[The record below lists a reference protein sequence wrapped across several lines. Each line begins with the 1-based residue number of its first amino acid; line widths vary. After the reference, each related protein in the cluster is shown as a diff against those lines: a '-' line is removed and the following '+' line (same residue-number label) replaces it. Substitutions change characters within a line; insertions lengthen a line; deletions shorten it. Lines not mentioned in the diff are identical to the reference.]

1 MQPLR
6 LPCPRSQPGKRPL
19 PAAREKLFPMSF
31 PFAATRKAPDR
42 KCQPGWGLQ
51 RQAPLPRRGHSAGAN
66 GPRFGFPGWS
76 ILQVPVLSSL
86 AREKSASKSDMSVRQ
101 GWRFLMPPLL
111 PGTLGC
117 PGSRTRTMPLGRGS
131 APAGQARIPRS
142 RLPGL
147 HASRQGELS
156 RVLPG
161 HSLLQCA
168 PDHTLARTHTR
179 TRRASKTQAPSDSN
193 PARRS
198 DRPGTLPSPPPG
210 CPCGAIGEG
219 FPSESPAAQSTAAA
233 SEERGSLSPART
245 APVSARARGRTRPL
259 SSVPC
264 PLLRGDR
271 RLLPPPAGKDCG
283 HPRPGH
289 SPTKR
294 TMQKAFAKIMLQSLA
309 QLENLCKQLY
319 ETTDTATRLQ
329 AEKALVEFTNSPDCL
344 SKCQLLL
351 ERGSSSYSQLL
362 AATCLTKLVSRTNN
376 PLPLEQRIDIRNYVL
391 NYLATRPKLATFVTQ
406 ALIQLYARITKL
418 GWFDCQKDE
427 YVFRNVITDVTRFLQ
442 DSVEHC
448 IIGVT
453 ILSQLTNE
461 INQADT
467 THPLTK
473 HRKIASS
480 FRDSSLFDIFTLSC
494 NLLKQASGKNLN
506 LNDESQHGLLMQLL
520 KLTHN
525 CLNFDFI
532 GTSTDESSDDLC
544 TVQIPT
550 SWRSAFLDSS
560 TLQLFFDLYH
570 SIPPSFSPLVLSCLV
585 QIASVRRSLFN
596 NAERAKF
603 LSHLVDGVKRIL
615 ENPQSLSDPNNY
627 HEFCRLLARLK
638 SNYQLGELVK
648 VENYPEVIRLIANF
662 TVTSLQHWE
671 FAPNSVHYLLSLWQ
685 RLAASVPYVK
695 ATEPHM
701 LETYTPEVTK
711 AYITSRL
718 ESVHIILRDGLEDPL
733 DDTGLVQQQLDQ
745 LSTIG
750 RCEYEKTCA
759 LLVQLFDQSAQS
771 YQELLQSAT
780 ASPMDV
786 AVQEGR
792 LTWLVYIIGAV
803 IGGRVSFASTDEQDA
818 MDGELVCRV
827 LQLMNLTDSRLAQA
841 GNEKLEL
848 AMLSFFEQ
856 FRKIYIG
863 DQVQKSSKL
872 YRRLSEVLGLND
884 ETMVLSVFIGKII
897 TNLKYWGRCEP
908 ITSKTLQLLN
918 DLSIGYSSVRKLVK
932 LSAVQFMLNNHTS
945 EHFSFLGIN
954 NQSNLT
960 DMRCRTTFYT
970 ALGRLLMVDLGED
983 EDQYEQFMLPLTAAF
998 ETVAQMFS
1006 TNTFNEQEAKRTL
1019 VGLVRDLRGIAFAFN
1034 AKTSFMMLFEWIYP
1048 SYMPILQ
1055 RAIELWYHDP
1065 ACTTPV
1071 LKLMAELVH
1080 NRSQRLQFD
1089 VSSPNGILLF
1099 RETSKM
1105 ITTYGNRILTL
1116 GEVPKDQVYALKLK
1130 GISICFSMLKA
1141 ALSGSYV
1148 NFGVFRLY
1156 GDDALDNALQTFIK
1170 LLLSIP
1176 HSDLLDYPKL
1186 SQSYYSLLEVLTQD
1200 HMNFIASLEPH
1211 VIMYI
1216 LSSISEG
1223 LTALDTMVCTG
1234 CCSCLDHIVTYLFK
1248 QLSRSTKKRT
1258 TPLTQESDRFLH
1270 IMQQHPEMIQQML
1283 STVLNIIIFEDCRN
1297 QWSMS
1302 RPLLGLILL
1311 NEKYFSDLRNSIVNS
1326 QPPEK
1331 QQAMHL
1337 CFENLMEG
1345 IERNLLTKNR
1355 DRFTQNLSAFRREV
1369 NDSMKNSTYGVNS
1382 NDMMS

>member
-1 MQPLR
+1 M
-6 LPCPRSQPGKRPL
+6 RS
-19 PAAREKLFPMSF
+19 
-31 PFAATRKAPDR
+31 PFLGGTEE
-42 KCQPGWGLQ
+42 
-51 RQAPLPRRGHSAGAN
+51 HE
-66 GPRFGFPGWS
+66 WS
-76 ILQVPVLSSL
+76 KMADPV
-86 AREKSASKSDMSVRQ
+86 
-101 GWRFLMPPLL
+101 
-111 PGTLGC
+111 
-117 PGSRTRTMPLGRGS
+117 
-131 APAGQARIPRS
+131 
-142 RLPGL
+142 
-147 HASRQGELS
+147 
-156 RVLPG
+156 
-161 HSLLQCA
+161 
-168 PDHTLARTHTR
+168 
-179 TRRASKTQAPSDSN
+179 
-193 PARRS
+193 
-198 DRPGTLPSPPPG
+198 
-210 CPCGAIGEG
+210 
-219 FPSESPAAQSTAAA
+219 
-233 SEERGSLSPART
+233 
-245 APVSARARGRTRPL
+245 
-259 SSVPC
+259 
-264 PLLRGDR
+264 
-271 RLLPPPAGKDCG
+271 
-283 HPRPGH
+283 
-289 SPTKR
+289 
-294 TMQKAFAKIMLQSLA
+294 QSLA
-309 QLENLCKQLY
+309 QLEILCKQLY
-319 ETTDTATRLQ
+319 ETTDTSTRLQ
-329 AEKALVEFTNSPDCL
+329 AEKALVEFTNSPECL

-362 AATCLTKLVSRTNN
+362 AATCLTKLVSRSTN

-391 NYLATRPKLATFVTQ
+391 TYLATRPKLASFVTQ

-418 GWFDCQKDE
+418 GWFDSQKDE
-427 YVFRNVITDVTRFLQ
+427 YVFRNVIGDVTRFLQ
-442 DSVEHC
+442 DSVEYC
-448 IIGVT
+448 VIGVS

-461 INQADT
+461 INQADA

-480 FRDSSLFDIFTLSC
+480 FRDSALFDIFTLSC
-494 NLLKQASGKNLN
+494 NLLKQASGKSL
-506 LNDESQHGLLMQLL
+506 LLSDGSQHDLLMQLL

-570 SIPPSFSPLVLSCLV
+570 SIPPNFSPLVLSCLV

-695 ATEPHM
+695 ATEPHL

-711 AYITSRL
+711 AYVTSRL

-733 DDTGLVQQQLDQ
+733 EDAGLVQQQLDQ

-750 RCEYEKTCA
+750 RCEYDKTCA
-759 LLVQLFDQSAQS
+759 LLVQLFDQSAQT
-771 YQELLQSAT
+771 YQELLQSGSAP
-780 ASPMDV
+780 SMEL

-848 AMLSFFEQ
+848 SMLSFFEQ

-872 YRRLSEVLGLND
+872 YRRLSDVLGLND
-884 ETMVLSVFIGKII
+884 ETMVLSIFIGKII

-918 DLSIGYSSVRKLVK
+918 DLSIGYPDSVRKLVK

-954 NQSNLT
+954 SQSNLS

-983 EDQYEQFMLPLTAAF
+983 EEQFSQFMMPLTAAF
-998 ETVAQMFS
+998 ESLAQMFNS
-1006 TNTFNEQEAKRTL
+1006 NNFNEQEAKRSL

-1034 AKTSFMMLFEWIYP
+1034 AKSSFMMLFDWIYP
-1048 SYMPILQ
+1048 AYMPILQ
-1055 RAIELWYHDP
+1055 RAIELWFHDP
-1065 ACTTPV
+1065 ACTTPI

-1105 ITTYGNRILTL
+1105 ITTYGN
-1116 GEVPKDQVYALKLK
+1116 
-1130 GISICFSMLKA
+1130 
-1141 ALSGSYV
+1141 LSF
-1148 NFGVFRLY
+1148 N
-1156 GDDALDNALQTFIK
+1156 Q
-1170 LLLSIP
+1170 
-1176 HSDLLDYPKL
+1176 DYPKL

-1200 HMNFIASLEPH
+1200 HMSFIASLEPH

-1248 QLSRSTKKRT
+1248 QLSRSGKKRGA
-1258 TPLTQESDRFLH
+1258 PPPQESERFLH

-1311 NEKYFSDLRNSIVNS
+1311 NEKYFSDLRSSIVSS

-1345 IERNLLTKNR
+1345 IEGNLLTKNR

-1369 NDSMKNSTYGVNS
+1369 NDSMKNSSCGPNS
-1382 NDMMS
+1382 NEMMS

>member
-1 MQPLR
+1 M
-6 LPCPRSQPGKRPL
+6 
-19 PAAREKLFPMSF
+19 
-31 PFAATRKAPDR
+31 
-42 KCQPGWGLQ
+42 
-51 RQAPLPRRGHSAGAN
+51 AGMESMEWYETH
-66 GPRFGFPGWS
+66 GF
-76 ILQVPVLSSL
+76 
-86 AREKSASKSDMSVRQ
+86 
-101 GWRFLMPPLL
+101 
-111 PGTLGC
+111 
-117 PGSRTRTMPLGRGS
+117 
-131 APAGQARIPRS
+131 
-142 RLPGL
+142 
-147 HASRQGELS
+147 
-156 RVLPG
+156 
-161 HSLLQCA
+161 
-168 PDHTLARTHTR
+168 HT
-179 TRRASKTQAPSDSN
+179 
-193 PARRS
+193 
-198 DRPGTLPSPPPG
+198 
-210 CPCGAIGEG
+210 
-219 FPSESPAAQSTAAA
+219 
-233 SEERGSLSPART
+233 
-245 APVSARARGRTRPL
+245 
-259 SSVPC
+259 
-264 PLLRGDR
+264 
-271 RLLPPPAGKDCG
+271 
-283 HPRPGH
+283 
-289 SPTKR
+289 
-294 TMQKAFAKIMLQSLA
+294 SLA
-309 QLENLCKQLY
+309 QLEILCKQLY
-319 ETTDTATRLQ
+319 ETTETGVRLQ

-362 AATCLTKLVSRTNN
+362 AATCLSKLVSRTSN

-391 NYLATRPKLATFVTQ
+391 NYLATRPKLAEFVTQ
-406 ALIQLYARITKL
+406 ALIQLYSRITKL
-418 GWFDCQKDE
+418 GWFDCQKDD
-427 YVFRNVITDVTRFLQ
+427 YVFRNVIADVTRFLQ

-467 THPLTK
+467 SHPLTK

-520 KLTHN
+520 KLSHN
-525 CLNFDFI
+525 CLNYDFI

-570 SIPPSFSPLVLSCLV
+570 SIPPSLSPLVLSCLV

-695 ATEPHM
+695 ATEPHL

-718 ESVHIILRDGLEDPL
+718 ESVCIILRDGLEDPL
-733 DDTGLVQQQLDQ
+733 DDAGLVQQQLDQ

-759 LLVQLFDQSAQS
+759 LLVQLFDQSAQT
-771 YQELLQSAT
+771 YQELLQST
-780 ASPMDV
+780 NSSTIDIT
-786 AVQEGR
+786 VQEGR

-841 GNEKLEL
+841 GNERLEL

-897 TNLKYWGRCEP
+897 TNLKYWGQCEP

-918 DLSIGYSSVRKLVK
+918 DLSIGYPFARLVK

-945 EHFSFLGIN
+945 EHFSFLGVN
-954 NQSNLT
+954 NQSNLS

-983 EDQYEQFMLPLTAAF
+983 EDQFEQFMLPLTAAF
-998 ETVAQMFS
+998 EAVAQMFS

-1034 AKTSFMMLFEWIYP
+1034 AKTSFMMLFDWIYP
-1048 SYMPILQ
+1048 AYMPILQ
-1055 RAIELWYHDP
+1055 RAIELWYHVP

-1105 ITTYGNRILTL
+1105 ITTYGTTLT
-1116 GEVPKDQVYALKLK
+1116 G
-1130 GISICFSMLKA
+1130 
-1141 ALSGSYV
+1141 
-1148 NFGVFRLY
+1148 
-1156 GDDALDNALQTFIK
+1156 
-1170 LLLSIP
+1170 
-1176 HSDLLDYPKL
+1176 DYPKL
-1186 SQSYYSLLEVLTQD
+1186 SQSFYSLLEVLTQD

-1211 VIMYI
+1211 VVMYI

-1234 CCSCLDHIVTYLFK
+1234 CCSSLDHIATYLFK
-1248 QLSRSTKKRT
+1248 QLSRSTKKRPVAMAT
-1258 TPLTQESDRFLH
+1258 DERFLH

-1311 NEKYFSDLRNSIVNS
+1311 NEKYFADLRNSIVNS

-1355 DRFTQNLSAFRREV
+1355 DRFTQNLSVFRREV
-1369 NDSMKNSTYGVNS
+1369 NDSMKNSSYGVNT

>member
-1 MQPLR
+1 INH
-6 LPCPRSQPGKRPL
+6 K
-19 PAAREKLFPMSF
+19 
-31 PFAATRKAPDR
+31 
-42 KCQPGWGLQ
+42 W
-51 RQAPLPRRGHSAGAN
+51 
-66 GPRFGFPGWS
+66 
-76 ILQVPVLSSL
+76 
-86 AREKSASKSDMSVRQ
+86 
-101 GWRFLMPPLL
+101 
-111 PGTLGC
+111 
-117 PGSRTRTMPLGRGS
+117 
-131 APAGQARIPRS
+131 
-142 RLPGL
+142 
-147 HASRQGELS
+147 
-156 RVLPG
+156 
-161 HSLLQCA
+161 
-168 PDHTLARTHTR
+168 
-179 TRRASKTQAPSDSN
+179 
-193 PARRS
+193 
-198 DRPGTLPSPPPG
+198 
-210 CPCGAIGEG
+210 
-219 FPSESPAAQSTAAA
+219 
-233 SEERGSLSPART
+233 
-245 APVSARARGRTRPL
+245 
-259 SSVPC
+259 
-264 PLLRGDR
+264 
-271 RLLPPPAGKDCG
+271 
-283 HPRPGH
+283 
-289 SPTKR
+289 
-294 TMQKAFAKIMLQSLA
+294 
-309 QLENLCKQLY
+309 
-319 ETTDTATRLQ
+319 
-329 AEKALVEFTNSPDCL
+329 
-344 SKCQLLL
+344 QLLL
-351 ERGSSSYSQLL
+351 GRGSSSYSQLL

-376 PLPLEQRIDIRNYVL
+376 PLPLEQRVDIRNYVL

-427 YVFRNVITDVTRFLQ
+427 YVFRNVINDVTRFLQ

-467 THPLTK
+467 SHPLTK

-494 NLLKQASGKNLN
+494 SLLKQASGKNLN

-733 DDTGLVQQQLDQ
+733 EDTGLVQQQLDQ

-759 LLVQLFDQSAQS
+759 LLVQLFDQAAQS
-771 YQELLQSAT
+771 YQELLQSAS
-780 ASPMDV
+780 ASPMDL

-863 DQVQKSSKL
+863 DQVQKSSKVRAWPAQQL
-872 YRRLSEVLGLND
+872 EQLEQLQFQ
-884 ETMVLSVFIGKII
+884 VFLAKHI

-908 ITSKTLQLLN
+908 ITSKTLQL
-918 DLSIGYSSVRKLVK
+918 SVRKLVK

-1006 TNTFNEQEAKRTL
+1006 TNSFNEQEAKRTL

-1034 AKTSFMMLFEWIYP
+1034 AKSSFMMLFEWIYP

-1080 NRSQRLQFD
+1080 NRWGIPKNLGF
-1089 VSSPNGILLF
+1089 PGIL
-1099 RETSKM
+1099 R
-1105 ITTYGNRILTL
+1105 NRILTL

-1248 QLSRSTKKRT
+1248 QLSRSTKKRS
-1258 TPLTQESDRFLH
+1258 TPLAQESDRFLH
-1270 IMQQHPEMIQQML
+1270 IMQQHPEMIQQ
-1283 STVLNIIIFEDCRN
+1283 
-1297 QWSMS
+1297 
-1302 RPLLGLILL
+1302 
-1311 NEKYFSDLRNSIVNS
+1311 YFSDLRNSIVNS

-1369 NDSMKNSTYGVNS
+1369 NDSMKNSSYGVNS

>member
-1 MQPLR
+1 MPT
-6 LPCPRSQPGKRPL
+6 LPC
-19 PAAREKLFPMSF
+19 
-31 PFAATRKAPDR
+31 
-42 KCQPGWGLQ
+42 
-51 RQAPLPRRGHSAGAN
+51 
-66 GPRFGFPGWS
+66 
-76 ILQVPVLSSL
+76 
-86 AREKSASKSDMSVRQ
+86 
-101 GWRFLMPPLL
+101 
-111 PGTLGC
+111 
-117 PGSRTRTMPLGRGS
+117 
-131 APAGQARIPRS
+131 
-142 RLPGL
+142 
-147 HASRQGELS
+147 
-156 RVLPG
+156 
-161 HSLLQCA
+161 
-168 PDHTLARTHTR
+168 
-179 TRRASKTQAPSDSN
+179 
-193 PARRS
+193 
-198 DRPGTLPSPPPG
+198 
-210 CPCGAIGEG
+210 
-219 FPSESPAAQSTAAA
+219 
-233 SEERGSLSPART
+233 
-245 APVSARARGRTRPL
+245 
-259 SSVPC
+259 
-264 PLLRGDR
+264 
-271 RLLPPPAGKDCG
+271 
-283 HPRPGH
+283 
-289 SPTKR
+289 
-294 TMQKAFAKIMLQSLA
+294 AFT
-309 QLENLCKQLY
+309 Y
-319 ETTDTATRLQ
+319 
-329 AEKALVEFTNSPDCL
+329 
-344 SKCQLLL
+344 
-351 ERGSSSYSQLL
+351 
-362 AATCLTKLVSRTNN
+362 
-376 PLPLEQRIDIRNYVL
+376 
-391 NYLATRPKLATFVTQ
+391 
-406 ALIQLYARITKL
+406 
-418 GWFDCQKDE
+418 
-427 YVFRNVITDVTRFLQ
+427 Q
-442 DSVEHC
+442 DSVEYC

-461 INQADT
+461 INQVSAT
-467 THPLTK
+467 AFL
-473 HRKIASS
+473 IE
-480 FRDSSLFDIFTLSC
+480 
-494 NLLKQASGKNLN
+494 ASGKNLN

-733 DDTGLVQQQLDQ
+733 EDTGLVQQQLDQ

-771 YQELLQSAT
+771 YQELLQSAS
-780 ASPMDV
+780 ASPMDI

-863 DQVQKSSKL
+863 DQVQKSSK
-872 YRRLSEVLGLND
+872 
-884 ETMVLSVFIGKII
+884 
-897 TNLKYWGRCEP
+897 
-908 ITSKTLQLLN
+908 
-918 DLSIGYSSVRKLVK
+918 
-932 LSAVQFMLNNHTS
+932 S

-998 ETVAQMFS
+998 EAVAQMFS
-1006 TNTFNEQEAKRTL
+1006 TNSFNEQEAKRL
-1019 VGLVRDLRGIAFAFN
+1019 CY
-1034 AKTSFMMLFEWIYP
+1034 SYP

-1105 ITTYGNRILTL
+1105 ITMYGNRILTL

-1156 GDDALDNALQTFIK
+1156 GDDALENALQTFIK

-1258 TPLTQESDRFLH
+1258 TPLNRESDCFLH
-1270 IMQQHPEMIQQML
+1270 IMQQHPAMIQQML

>member
-1 MQPLR
+1 
-6 LPCPRSQPGKRPL
+6 C
-19 PAAREKLFPMSF
+19 
-31 PFAATRKAPDR
+31 
-42 KCQPGWGLQ
+42 
-51 RQAPLPRRGHSAGAN
+51 
-66 GPRFGFPGWS
+66 
-76 ILQVPVLSSL
+76 VPV
-86 AREKSASKSDMSVRQ
+86 
-101 GWRFLMPPLL
+101 F
-111 PGTLGC
+111 
-117 PGSRTRTMPLGRGS
+117 
-131 APAGQARIPRS
+131 
-142 RLPGL
+142 
-147 HASRQGELS
+147 
-156 RVLPG
+156 
-161 HSLLQCA
+161 
-168 PDHTLARTHTR
+168 
-179 TRRASKTQAPSDSN
+179 
-193 PARRS
+193 
-198 DRPGTLPSPPPG
+198 
-210 CPCGAIGEG
+210 
-219 FPSESPAAQSTAAA
+219 
-233 SEERGSLSPART
+233 
-245 APVSARARGRTRPL
+245 
-259 SSVPC
+259 
-264 PLLRGDR
+264 
-271 RLLPPPAGKDCG
+271 
-283 HPRPGH
+283 
-289 SPTKR
+289 
-294 TMQKAFAKIMLQSLA
+294 QSLA

-480 FRDSSLFDIFTLSC
+480 FRDSSLFDIFNLSC
-494 NLLKQASGKNLN
+494 SLLKQASGKNLN

-918 DLSIGYSSVRKLVK
+918 DLSIGYPFGKSCWGHRDMREERPRSESQISKPLHLLGSEKSRD
-932 LSAVQFMLNNHTS
+932 

>member
-1 MQPLR
+1 R
-6 LPCPRSQPGKRPL
+6 
-19 PAAREKLFPMSF
+19 
-31 PFAATRKAPDR
+31 
-42 KCQPGWGLQ
+42 
-51 RQAPLPRRGHSAGAN
+51 
-66 GPRFGFPGWS
+66 
-76 ILQVPVLSSL
+76 VPV
-86 AREKSASKSDMSVRQ
+86 
-101 GWRFLMPPLL
+101 F
-111 PGTLGC
+111 
-117 PGSRTRTMPLGRGS
+117 
-131 APAGQARIPRS
+131 
-142 RLPGL
+142 
-147 HASRQGELS
+147 
-156 RVLPG
+156 
-161 HSLLQCA
+161 
-168 PDHTLARTHTR
+168 
-179 TRRASKTQAPSDSN
+179 
-193 PARRS
+193 
-198 DRPGTLPSPPPG
+198 
-210 CPCGAIGEG
+210 
-219 FPSESPAAQSTAAA
+219 
-233 SEERGSLSPART
+233 
-245 APVSARARGRTRPL
+245 
-259 SSVPC
+259 
-264 PLLRGDR
+264 
-271 RLLPPPAGKDCG
+271 
-283 HPRPGH
+283 
-289 SPTKR
+289 
-294 TMQKAFAKIMLQSLA
+294 QSLA

-480 FRDSSLFDIFTLSC
+480 FRDSSLFDIFNLSC
-494 NLLKQASGKNLN
+494 SLLKQASKKNLN
-506 LNDESQHGLLMQLL
+506 LNDESQKKLLMQLL
-520 KLTHN
+520 KLKKN

-532 GTSTDESSDDLC
+532 KKNTDESSDDQKK
-544 TVQIPT
+544 VQIPT
-550 SWRSAFLDSS
+550 SKMLFCVAAFLDSS

-918 DLSIGYSSVRKLVK
+918 DLSIGYPFGKSCWRAQGHEGRVAQER
-932 LSAVQFMLNNHTS
+932 S

>member
-1 MQPLR
+1 MMLVR
-6 LPCPRSQPGKRPL
+6 L
-19 PAAREKLFPMSF
+19 
-31 PFAATRKAPDR
+31 
-42 KCQPGWGLQ
+42 
-51 RQAPLPRRGHSAGAN
+51 AGVCMHE
-66 GPRFGFPGWS
+66 W
-76 ILQVPVLSSL
+76 LCSSL
-86 AREKSASKSDMSVRQ
+86 Q
-101 GWRFLMPPLL
+101 
-111 PGTLGC
+111 
-117 PGSRTRTMPLGRGS
+117 
-131 APAGQARIPRS
+131 
-142 RLPGL
+142 
-147 HASRQGELS
+147 
-156 RVLPG
+156 
-161 HSLLQCA
+161 QC
-168 PDHTLARTHTR
+168 
-179 TRRASKTQAPSDSN
+179 
-193 PARRS
+193 
-198 DRPGTLPSPPPG
+198 
-210 CPCGAIGEG
+210 
-219 FPSESPAAQSTAAA
+219 
-233 SEERGSLSPART
+233 
-245 APVSARARGRTRPL
+245 
-259 SSVPC
+259 
-264 PLLRGDR
+264 
-271 RLLPPPAGKDCG
+271 
-283 HPRPGH
+283 
-289 SPTKR
+289 
-294 TMQKAFAKIMLQSLA
+294 LA
-309 QLENLCKQLY
+309 QLEILCKQLY
-319 ETTDTATRLQ
+319 ETTETGVRLQ

-362 AATCLTKLVSRTNN
+362 AATCLSKLVSRTNN

-391 NYLATRPKLATFVTQ
+391 NYLATRPKLAEFVTQ
-406 ALIQLYARITKL
+406 ALIQLYSRITKL
-418 GWFDCQKDE
+418 GWFDCQKDD
-427 YVFRNVITDVTRFLQ
+427 YVFRNVIADVTRFLQ

-467 THPLTK
+467 SHPLTK

-520 KLTHN
+520 KLSHN
-525 CLNFDFI
+525 CLNYDFI

-570 SIPPSFSPLVLSCLV
+570 SIPPSLSPLVLSCLV

-695 ATEPHM
+695 ATEPHL

-718 ESVHIILRDGLEDPL
+718 ESVCIILRDGLEDPL
-733 DDTGLVQQQLDQ
+733 DDAGLVQQQLDQ

-759 LLVQLFDQSAQS
+759 LLVQLFDQSAQT
-771 YQELLQSAT
+771 YQELLQST
-780 ASPMDV
+780 NSSTIDIT
-786 AVQEGR
+786 VQEGR

-841 GNEKLEL
+841 GNERLEL

-884 ETMVLSVFIGKII
+884 ETMVLSIFIGKII
-897 TNLKYWGRCEP
+897 TNLKYWGQCEP

-918 DLSIGYSSVRKLVK
+918 DLSIGYPFASVRKLVK

-945 EHFSFLGIN
+945 EHFSFLGVN
-954 NQSNLT
+954 NQSNLS

-983 EDQYEQFMLPLTAAF
+983 EDQFEQFMLPLTAAF
-998 ETVAQMFS
+998 EAVAQMFS

-1034 AKTSFMMLFEWIYP
+1034 AKTSFMMLFDWIYP
-1048 SYMPILQ
+1048 AYMPILQ
-1055 RAIELWYHDP
+1055 RAIELWYHVP

-1105 ITTYGNRILTL
+1105 ITTYGTTL
-1116 GEVPKDQVYALKLK
+1116 KCP
-1130 GISICFSMLKA
+1130 I
-1141 ALSGSYV
+1141 
-1148 NFGVFRLY
+1148 
-1156 GDDALDNALQTFIK
+1156 
-1170 LLLSIP
+1170 
-1176 HSDLLDYPKL
+1176 DYPKL
-1186 SQSYYSLLEVLTQD
+1186 SQSFYSLLEVLTQD

-1211 VIMYI
+1211 VVMYI

-1234 CCSCLDHIVTYLFK
+1234 CCSSLDHIATYLFK
-1248 QLSRSTKKRT
+1248 QLSRSTKKRPVAMAT
-1258 TPLTQESDRFLH
+1258 DERFLH

-1311 NEKYFSDLRNSIVNS
+1311 NEKYFADLRNSIVNS

-1355 DRFTQNLSAFRREV
+1355 DRFTQNLSVFRREV
-1369 NDSMKNSTYGVNS
+1369 NDSMKNSSYGVNT

>member
-1 MQPLR
+1 
-6 LPCPRSQPGKRPL
+6 
-19 PAAREKLFPMSF
+19 
-31 PFAATRKAPDR
+31 
-42 KCQPGWGLQ
+42 W
-51 RQAPLPRRGHSAGAN
+51 
-66 GPRFGFPGWS
+66 
-76 ILQVPVLSSL
+76 L
-86 AREKSASKSDMSVRQ
+86 AS
-101 GWRFLMPPLL
+101 G
-111 PGTLGC
+111 
-117 PGSRTRTMPLGRGS
+117 
-131 APAGQARIPRS
+131 
-142 RLPGL
+142 
-147 HASRQGELS
+147 
-156 RVLPG
+156 
-161 HSLLQCA
+161 
-168 PDHTLARTHTR
+168 
-179 TRRASKTQAPSDSN
+179 
-193 PARRS
+193 
-198 DRPGTLPSPPPG
+198 
-210 CPCGAIGEG
+210 
-219 FPSESPAAQSTAAA
+219 
-233 SEERGSLSPART
+233 
-245 APVSARARGRTRPL
+245 
-259 SSVPC
+259 
-264 PLLRGDR
+264 
-271 RLLPPPAGKDCG
+271 
-283 HPRPGH
+283 
-289 SPTKR
+289 
-294 TMQKAFAKIMLQSLA
+294 LA
-309 QLENLCKQLY
+309 QLEILCKQLY
-319 ETTDTATRLQ
+319 ETTDTAVRHQ

-362 AATCLTKLVSRTNN
+362 AATCLSKLVSRTSN

-391 NYLATRPKLATFVTQ
+391 NYLATRPKLAAFVTQ

-418 GWFDCQKDE
+418 GWFDCQKDD
-427 YVFRNVITDVTRFLQ
+427 YVFRNVIADVTRFLQ

-520 KLTHN
+520 KLSYN
-525 CLNFDFI
+525 CLNYDFI

-544 TVQIPT
+544 TAQET
-550 SWRSAFLDSS
+550 
-560 TLQLFFDLYH
+560 
-570 SIPPSFSPLVLSCLV
+570 
-585 QIASVRRSLFN
+585 RSLFN

-615 ENPQSLSDPNNY
+615 ANPQCLPDPNNY

-695 ATEPHM
+695 ATEPHL

-718 ESVHIILRDGLEDPL
+718 ESVHVILRDGLEDPL
-733 DDTGLVQQQLDQ
+733 DDAGLVQQQLDQ

-759 LLVQLFDQSAQS
+759 LLVQLFDQAAQT
-771 YQELLQSAT
+771 YQELLQSTNSST
-780 ASPMDV
+780 ADIT
-786 AVQEGR
+786 VQEGR

-841 GNEKLEL
+841 GNERLEL

-897 TNLKYWGRCEP
+897 TNLKYWGQCEP
-908 ITSKTLQLLN
+908 ITSKTLH
-918 DLSIGYSSVRKLVK
+918 SVRKLVK

-945 EHFSFLGIN
+945 EHFSFLGVN
-954 NQSNLT
+954 NQSNLS

-983 EDQYEQFMLPLTAAF
+983 EDQFEQFMLPLTAAF
-998 ETVAQMFS
+998 EAVAQMLS

-1034 AKTSFMMLFEWIYP
+1034 AKTSFMMLFDWIYP
-1048 SYMPILQ
+1048 AYMPILQ

-1071 LKLMAELVH
+1071 LKLMAELWTNKILKVH
-1080 NRSQRLQFD
+1080 DYLQHENCLSFF
-1089 VSSPNGILLF
+1089 SPLL
-1099 RETSKM
+1099 
-1105 ITTYGNRILTL
+1105 
-1116 GEVPKDQVYALKLK
+1116 Q
-1130 GISICFSMLKA
+1130 
-1141 ALSGSYV
+1141 
-1148 NFGVFRLY
+1148 
-1156 GDDALDNALQTFIK
+1156 
-1170 LLLSIP
+1170 
-1176 HSDLLDYPKL
+1176 DYPKL
-1186 SQSYYSLLEVLTQD
+1186 SQSFYSLLEVLTQD

-1211 VIMYI
+1211 VVMYI

-1234 CCSCLDHIVTYLFK
+1234 CCSSLDHIVTYLFK
-1248 QLSRSTKKRT
+1248 QLSRSTKKRPAPMAT
-1258 TPLTQESDRFLH
+1258 DDRFLH

-1311 NEKYFSDLRNSIVNS
+1311 NEKYFADLRNSIVNS

-1355 DRFTQNLSAFRREV
+1355 DRFTQNLSVFRREV

>member
-1 MQPLR
+1 MFNR
-6 LPCPRSQPGKRPL
+6 
-19 PAAREKLFPMSF
+19 
-31 PFAATRKAPDR
+31 
-42 KCQPGWGLQ
+42 
-51 RQAPLPRRGHSAGAN
+51 
-66 GPRFGFPGWS
+66 
-76 ILQVPVLSSL
+76 
-86 AREKSASKSDMSVRQ
+86 
-101 GWRFLMPPLL
+101 
-111 PGTLGC
+111 
-117 PGSRTRTMPLGRGS
+117 
-131 APAGQARIPRS
+131 
-142 RLPGL
+142 
-147 HASRQGELS
+147 
-156 RVLPG
+156 
-161 HSLLQCA
+161 
-168 PDHTLARTHTR
+168 
-179 TRRASKTQAPSDSN
+179 
-193 PARRS
+193 
-198 DRPGTLPSPPPG
+198 
-210 CPCGAIGEG
+210 
-219 FPSESPAAQSTAAA
+219 
-233 SEERGSLSPART
+233 
-245 APVSARARGRTRPL
+245 
-259 SSVPC
+259 
-264 PLLRGDR
+264 
-271 RLLPPPAGKDCG
+271 
-283 HPRPGH
+283 
-289 SPTKR
+289 
-294 TMQKAFAKIMLQSLA
+294 SLA
-309 QLENLCKQLY
+309 QLEILCKQLY
-319 ETTDTATRLQ
+319 ETTETGVRLQ

-362 AATCLTKLVSRTNN
+362 AATCLSKLVSRTSN

-391 NYLATRPKLATFVTQ
+391 NYLATRPKLAEFVTQ
-406 ALIQLYARITKL
+406 ALIQLYSRITKL
-418 GWFDCQKDE
+418 GWFDCQKDD
-427 YVFRNVITDVTRFLQ
+427 YVFRNVIADVTRFLQ

-467 THPLTK
+467 SHPLTK

-520 KLTHN
+520 KLSHN
-525 CLNFDFI
+525 CLNYDFI

-570 SIPPSFSPLVLSCLV
+570 SIPPSLSPLVLSCLV

-695 ATEPHM
+695 ATEPHL

-718 ESVHIILRDGLEDPL
+718 ESVCIILRDGLEDPL
-733 DDTGLVQQQLDQ
+733 DDAGLVQQQLDQ

-759 LLVQLFDQSAQS
+759 LLVQLFDQSAQT
-771 YQELLQSAT
+771 YQELLQST
-780 ASPMDV
+780 NSSTIDIT
-786 AVQEGR
+786 VQEGR

-841 GNEKLEL
+841 GNERLEL

-897 TNLKYWGRCEP
+897 TNLKYWGQCEP
-908 ITSKTLQLLN
+908 ITSKTLHPTFTLF
-918 DLSIGYSSVRKLVK
+918 SSCV
-932 LSAVQFMLNNHTS
+932 
-945 EHFSFLGIN
+945 
-954 NQSNLT
+954 
-960 DMRCRTTFYT
+960 
-970 ALGRLLMVDLGED
+970 GED
-983 EDQYEQFMLPLTAAF
+983 EDQFEQFMLPLTAAF
-998 ETVAQMFS
+998 EAVAQMFS

-1034 AKTSFMMLFEWIYP
+1034 AKTSFMMLFDWIYP
-1048 SYMPILQ
+1048 AYMPILQ
-1055 RAIELWYHDP
+1055 RAIELWYHVP

-1105 ITTYGNRILTL
+1105 ITTYGNRILTI
-1116 GEVPKDQVYALKLK
+1116 GEVPKDQMYSVKLK
-1130 GISICFSMLKA
+1130 GVSVCFSMLKA
-1141 ALSGSYV
+1141 VLSGNYV

-1186 SQSYYSLLEVLTQD
+1186 SQSFYSLLEVLTQD

-1211 VIMYI
+1211 VVMYI

-1234 CCSCLDHIVTYLFK
+1234 CCSSLDHIATYLFK
-1248 QLSRSTKKRT
+1248 QLSRSTKKRPVAMAT
-1258 TPLTQESDRFLH
+1258 DERFLH

-1311 NEKYFSDLRNSIVNS
+1311 NEKYFADLRNSIVNS

-1355 DRFTQNLSAFRREV
+1355 DRFTQNLSVFRREV
-1369 NDSMKNSTYGVNS
+1369 NDSMKNSSYGVNT

>member
-1 MQPLR
+1 M
-6 LPCPRSQPGKRPL
+6 
-19 PAAREKLFPMSF
+19 A
-31 PFAATRKAPDR
+31 
-42 KCQPGWGLQ
+42 
-51 RQAPLPRRGHSAGAN
+51 
-66 GPRFGFPGWS
+66 
-76 ILQVPVLSSL
+76 
-86 AREKSASKSDMSVRQ
+86 
-101 GWRFLMPPLL
+101 
-111 PGTLGC
+111 
-117 PGSRTRTMPLGRGS
+117 
-131 APAGQARIPRS
+131 
-142 RLPGL
+142 
-147 HASRQGELS
+147 
-156 RVLPG
+156 
-161 HSLLQCA
+161 
-168 PDHTLARTHTR
+168 DH
-179 TRRASKTQAPSDSN
+179 
-193 PARRS
+193 
-198 DRPGTLPSPPPG
+198 
-210 CPCGAIGEG
+210 
-219 FPSESPAAQSTAAA
+219 
-233 SEERGSLSPART
+233 
-245 APVSARARGRTRPL
+245 V
-259 SSVPC
+259 
-264 PLLRGDR
+264 
-271 RLLPPPAGKDCG
+271 
-283 HPRPGH
+283 
-289 SPTKR
+289 
-294 TMQKAFAKIMLQSLA
+294 QSLA
-309 QLENLCKQLY
+309 QLEILCKQLY
-319 ETTDTATRLQ
+319 ETTDTTTRLQ

-362 AATCLTKLVSRTNN
+362 AATCLSKLVSRTSN

-391 NYLATRPKLATFVTQ
+391 NYLATRPKLAAFVTQ

-418 GWFDCQKDE
+418 GWFDCQKED
-427 YVFRNVITDVTRFLQ
+427 YVFRNVIVDVTRFLQ

-461 INQADT
+461 INQADSS
-467 THPLTK
+467 HPLTK

-520 KLTHN
+520 KLAHN

-570 SIPPSFSPLVLSCLV
+570 SIPPSLSPLVLSCLV

-733 DDTGLVQQQLDQ
+733 DDAGLVQQQLDQ

-771 YQELLQSAT
+771 YQELLQST
-780 ASPMDV
+780 NSSTMDI

-827 LQLMNLTDSRLAQA
+827 LQLMNLTDLRLAQA

-884 ETMVLSVFIGKII
+884 ETM
-897 TNLKYWGRCEP
+897 
-908 ITSKTLQLLN
+908 
-918 DLSIGYSSVRKLVK
+918 
-932 LSAVQFMLNNHTS
+932 S
-945 EHFSFLGIN
+945 EHFSFLGVN
-954 NQSNLT
+954 NQANLS

-983 EDQYEQFMLPLTAAF
+983 EDQFEQFMLPLTAAF
-998 ETVAQMFS
+998 EAVAQMFS

-1034 AKTSFMMLFEWIYP
+1034 AKTSFMMLFDWIYP
-1048 SYMPILQ
+1048 TYMPILQ
-1055 RAIELWYHDP
+1055 RAIELWYHVP

-1141 ALSGSYV
+1141 VLSGNYV

-1211 VIMYI
+1211 VVMYI

-1234 CCSCLDHIVTYLFK
+1234 CCSSLDHIVTYLFK
-1248 QLSRSTKKRT
+1248 QLSRSTKKRAA
-1258 TPLTQESDRFLH
+1258 PMAQESDRFLH

-1311 NEKYFSDLRNSIVNS
+1311 NEKYFADLRNSIVNS

-1355 DRFTQNLSAFRREV
+1355 DRSFDFI
-1369 NDSMKNSTYGVNS
+1369 
-1382 NDMMS
+1382 

>member
-1 MQPLR
+1 M
-6 LPCPRSQPGKRPL
+6 C
-19 PAAREKLFPMSF
+19 
-31 PFAATRKAPDR
+31 
-42 KCQPGWGLQ
+42 
-51 RQAPLPRRGHSAGAN
+51 
-66 GPRFGFPGWS
+66 
-76 ILQVPVLSSL
+76 
-86 AREKSASKSDMSVRQ
+86 
-101 GWRFLMPPLL
+101 
-111 PGTLGC
+111 
-117 PGSRTRTMPLGRGS
+117 
-131 APAGQARIPRS
+131 
-142 RLPGL
+142 
-147 HASRQGELS
+147 
-156 RVLPG
+156 
-161 HSLLQCA
+161 
-168 PDHTLARTHTR
+168 
-179 TRRASKTQAPSDSN
+179 
-193 PARRS
+193 
-198 DRPGTLPSPPPG
+198 
-210 CPCGAIGEG
+210 
-219 FPSESPAAQSTAAA
+219 
-233 SEERGSLSPART
+233 
-245 APVSARARGRTRPL
+245 
-259 SSVPC
+259 
-264 PLLRGDR
+264 
-271 RLLPPPAGKDCG
+271 
-283 HPRPGH
+283 
-289 SPTKR
+289 
-294 TMQKAFAKIMLQSLA
+294 LA

-319 ETTDTATRLQ
+319 ETTDTTTRLQ

-344 SKCQLLL
+344 NKCQLLL

-570 SIPPSFSPLVLSCLV
+570 SIPPTFSPLVLSCLV

-780 ASPMDV
+780 AIPVDV

-918 DLSIGYSSVRKLVK
+918 DLSIGYPFPQACLGSDGVISVLP
-932 LSAVQFMLNNHTS
+932 QS

-954 NQSNLT
+954 NQSNLS

-1006 TNTFNEQEAKRTL
+1006 TNTFNEQEAK
-1019 VGLVRDLRGIAFAFN
+1019 VGKARDIPSVGCKRPLNTTQGFSKEGFMPGGYPPGVPVEESPGWGCPARWGVP
-1034 AKTSFMMLFEWIYP
+1034 AKVQLSL
-1048 SYMPILQ
+1048 
-1055 RAIELWYHDP
+1055 
-1065 ACTTPV
+1065 AC
-1071 LKLMAELVH
+1071 
-1080 NRSQRLQFD
+1080 RSQRLQFD

-1130 GISICFSMLKA
+1130 GVSICFSMLKA

-1248 QLSRSTKKRT
+1248 QLSRSTKKRSA
-1258 TPLTQESDRFLH
+1258 PLTQESDRFLH

-1311 NEKYFSDLRNSIVNS
+1311 NEKYFSDLRNGIVNS

>member
-1 MQPLR
+1 M
-6 LPCPRSQPGKRPL
+6 
-19 PAAREKLFPMSF
+19 A
-31 PFAATRKAPDR
+31 
-42 KCQPGWGLQ
+42 
-51 RQAPLPRRGHSAGAN
+51 
-66 GPRFGFPGWS
+66 
-76 ILQVPVLSSL
+76 
-86 AREKSASKSDMSVRQ
+86 
-101 GWRFLMPPLL
+101 
-111 PGTLGC
+111 
-117 PGSRTRTMPLGRGS
+117 
-131 APAGQARIPRS
+131 
-142 RLPGL
+142 
-147 HASRQGELS
+147 
-156 RVLPG
+156 
-161 HSLLQCA
+161 
-168 PDHTLARTHTR
+168 DH
-179 TRRASKTQAPSDSN
+179 
-193 PARRS
+193 
-198 DRPGTLPSPPPG
+198 
-210 CPCGAIGEG
+210 
-219 FPSESPAAQSTAAA
+219 
-233 SEERGSLSPART
+233 
-245 APVSARARGRTRPL
+245 V
-259 SSVPC
+259 
-264 PLLRGDR
+264 
-271 RLLPPPAGKDCG
+271 
-283 HPRPGH
+283 
-289 SPTKR
+289 
-294 TMQKAFAKIMLQSLA
+294 QSLA

-319 ETTDTATRLQ
+319 ETTDTTTRLQ

-418 GWFDCQKDE
+418 GWFDCQKDD
-427 YVFRNVITDVTRFLQ
+427 YVFRNAITDVTRFLQ
-442 DSVEHC
+442 DSVEYC

-733 DDTGLVQQQLDQ
+733 EDTGLVQQQLDQ

-771 YQELLQSAT
+771 YQELLQSAS
-780 ASPMDV
+780 ASPMDI

-884 ETMVLSVFIGKII
+884 ETMVLSVFIGKM
-897 TNLKYWGRCEP
+897 
-908 ITSKTLQLLN
+908 
-918 DLSIGYSSVRKLVK
+918 

-998 ETVAQMFS
+998 EAVAQMFS
-1006 TNTFNEQEAKRTL
+1006 TNSFNEQEAKRTL

-1105 ITTYGNRILTL
+1105 ITMYGNRILTL

-1258 TPLTQESDRFLH
+1258 TPLNQESDRFLH

>member
-1 MQPLR
+1 M
-6 LPCPRSQPGKRPL
+6 
-19 PAAREKLFPMSF
+19 A
-31 PFAATRKAPDR
+31 
-42 KCQPGWGLQ
+42 
-51 RQAPLPRRGHSAGAN
+51 
-66 GPRFGFPGWS
+66 
-76 ILQVPVLSSL
+76 
-86 AREKSASKSDMSVRQ
+86 
-101 GWRFLMPPLL
+101 
-111 PGTLGC
+111 
-117 PGSRTRTMPLGRGS
+117 
-131 APAGQARIPRS
+131 
-142 RLPGL
+142 
-147 HASRQGELS
+147 
-156 RVLPG
+156 
-161 HSLLQCA
+161 
-168 PDHTLARTHTR
+168 DH
-179 TRRASKTQAPSDSN
+179 
-193 PARRS
+193 
-198 DRPGTLPSPPPG
+198 
-210 CPCGAIGEG
+210 
-219 FPSESPAAQSTAAA
+219 
-233 SEERGSLSPART
+233 
-245 APVSARARGRTRPL
+245 V
-259 SSVPC
+259 
-264 PLLRGDR
+264 
-271 RLLPPPAGKDCG
+271 
-283 HPRPGH
+283 
-289 SPTKR
+289 
-294 TMQKAFAKIMLQSLA
+294 QSLA

-319 ETTDTATRLQ
+319 ETTDTTTRLQ

-418 GWFDCQKDE
+418 GWFDCQKDD
-427 YVFRNVITDVTRFLQ
+427 YVFRNAITDVTRFLQ
-442 DSVEHC
+442 DSVEYC

-461 INQADT
+461 INQVSATAFFIEADT

-648 VENYPEVIRLIANF
+648 VENYPDVIRLIANF

-733 DDTGLVQQQLDQ
+733 EDTGLVQQQLDQ

-771 YQELLQSAT
+771 YQELLQSAS
-780 ASPMDV
+780 ASPMDI

-884 ETMVLSVFIGKII
+884 ETMVLSVFIGKVI

-998 ETVAQMFS
+998 EAVAQMFS
-1006 TNTFNEQEAKRTL
+1006 TNSFNEQEAKRTL

-1105 ITTYGNRILTL
+1105 ITMYGNRILTL
-1116 GEVPKDQVYALKLK
+1116 GEMPKDQVYALKLK

-1156 GDDALDNALQTFIK
+1156 GDDALENALQTFIK

-1258 TPLTQESDRFLH
+1258 APLNRESDCFLH
-1270 IMQQHPEMIQQML
+1270 IMQQHPAMIQQML

-1311 NEKYFSDLRNSIVNS
+1311 NEKPEENMSSPGTGITGGCELPYGCWELNRGPPEEQPVLLNAEPSLQLPLLKRMCYFSDLRNSIVNS

>member
-1 MQPLR
+1 
-6 LPCPRSQPGKRPL
+6 K
-19 PAAREKLFPMSF
+19 K
-31 PFAATRKAPDR
+31 
-42 KCQPGWGLQ
+42 
-51 RQAPLPRRGHSAGAN
+51 H
-66 GPRFGFPGWS
+66 
-76 ILQVPVLSSL
+76 
-86 AREKSASKSDMSVRQ
+86 
-101 GWRFLMPPLL
+101 
-111 PGTLGC
+111 
-117 PGSRTRTMPLGRGS
+117 
-131 APAGQARIPRS
+131 
-142 RLPGL
+142 
-147 HASRQGELS
+147 
-156 RVLPG
+156 
-161 HSLLQCA
+161 
-168 PDHTLARTHTR
+168 
-179 TRRASKTQAPSDSN
+179 
-193 PARRS
+193 
-198 DRPGTLPSPPPG
+198 
-210 CPCGAIGEG
+210 
-219 FPSESPAAQSTAAA
+219 
-233 SEERGSLSPART
+233 
-245 APVSARARGRTRPL
+245 
-259 SSVPC
+259 
-264 PLLRGDR
+264 
-271 RLLPPPAGKDCG
+271 
-283 HPRPGH
+283 
-289 SPTKR
+289 
-294 TMQKAFAKIMLQSLA
+294 LA

-442 DSVEHC
+442 CYRRVPACSAVLFQLCTSV
-448 IIGVT
+448 
-453 ILSQLTNE
+453 LSAGFLSA
-461 INQADT
+461 QADT

-918 DLSIGYSSVRKLVK
+918 DLSIGYPFQKSCGSVRKLVK

>member
-1 MQPLR
+1 MVGLR
-6 LPCPRSQPGKRPL
+6 
-19 PAAREKLFPMSF
+19 
-31 PFAATRKAPDR
+31 
-42 KCQPGWGLQ
+42 
-51 RQAPLPRRGHSAGAN
+51 
-66 GPRFGFPGWS
+66 
-76 ILQVPVLSSL
+76 
-86 AREKSASKSDMSVRQ
+86 
-101 GWRFLMPPLL
+101 
-111 PGTLGC
+111 
-117 PGSRTRTMPLGRGS
+117 
-131 APAGQARIPRS
+131 
-142 RLPGL
+142 
-147 HASRQGELS
+147 
-156 RVLPG
+156 
-161 HSLLQCA
+161 
-168 PDHTLARTHTR
+168 
-179 TRRASKTQAPSDSN
+179 
-193 PARRS
+193 
-198 DRPGTLPSPPPG
+198 
-210 CPCGAIGEG
+210 
-219 FPSESPAAQSTAAA
+219 
-233 SEERGSLSPART
+233 
-245 APVSARARGRTRPL
+245 
-259 SSVPC
+259 
-264 PLLRGDR
+264 
-271 RLLPPPAGKDCG
+271 
-283 HPRPGH
+283 
-289 SPTKR
+289 
-294 TMQKAFAKIMLQSLA
+294 SLA
-309 QLENLCKQLY
+309 QLEILCKQLY
-319 ETTDTATRLQ
+319 ETTDTTTRLQ

-362 AATCLTKLVSRTNN
+362 AATCLSKLVSRTSN

-391 NYLATRPKLATFVTQ
+391 NYLATRPKLAAFVTQ

-418 GWFDCQKDE
+418 GWFDCQKED
-427 YVFRNVITDVTRFLQ
+427 YVFRNVIVDVTRFLQ
-442 DSVEHC
+442 DSVENC

-461 INQADT
+461 INQADS

-520 KLTHN
+520 KLAHN

-550 SWRSAFLDSS
+550 SWRS
-560 TLQLFFDLYH
+560 
-570 SIPPSFSPLVLSCLV
+570 V

-648 VENYPEVIRLIANF
+648 VENYPE
-662 TVTSLQHWE
+662 HWE

-733 DDTGLVQQQLDQ
+733 DDAGLVQQQLDQ

-771 YQELLQSAT
+771 YQELLQST
-780 ASPMDV
+780 NSSTIDI

-897 TNLKYWGRCEP
+897 TNLKYWGQCEP

-918 DLSIGYSSVRKLVK
+918 DLSIGYPSFYSD
-932 LSAVQFMLNNHTS
+932 
-945 EHFSFLGIN
+945 HFSFLGVN
-954 NQSNLT
+954 NQANLS

-983 EDQYEQFMLPLTAAF
+983 EDQFEQFMLPLTAAF
-998 ETVAQMFS
+998 EAVAQMFS

-1034 AKTSFMMLFEWIYP
+1034 AKTSFMMLFDWIYP

-1055 RAIELWYHDP
+1055 RAIELWYHVP

-1105 ITTYGNRILTL
+1105 MTTYGNRILTL

-1141 ALSGSYV
+1141 VLSGNYV

-1211 VIMYI
+1211 VVMYI

-1234 CCSCLDHIVTYLFK
+1234 CCSSLDHIVTYLFK
-1248 QLSRSTKKRT
+1248 QLSRSTKKRVA
-1258 TPLTQESDRFLH
+1258 PMAQESDRFLH
-1270 IMQQHPEMIQQML
+1270 IMQQHPEMIQQ
-1283 STVLNIIIFEDCRN
+1283 
-1297 QWSMS
+1297 
-1302 RPLLGLILL
+1302 
-1311 NEKYFSDLRNSIVNS
+1311 YFADLRNSIVNS

-1355 DRFTQNLSAFRREV
+1355 DRFTQNLSVFRREV

>member
-1 MQPLR
+1 
-6 LPCPRSQPGKRPL
+6 
-19 PAAREKLFPMSF
+19 
-31 PFAATRKAPDR
+31 
-42 KCQPGWGLQ
+42 
-51 RQAPLPRRGHSAGAN
+51 
-66 GPRFGFPGWS
+66 
-76 ILQVPVLSSL
+76 
-86 AREKSASKSDMSVRQ
+86 
-101 GWRFLMPPLL
+101 
-111 PGTLGC
+111 
-117 PGSRTRTMPLGRGS
+117 
-131 APAGQARIPRS
+131 
-142 RLPGL
+142 
-147 HASRQGELS
+147 
-156 RVLPG
+156 
-161 HSLLQCA
+161 
-168 PDHTLARTHTR
+168 
-179 TRRASKTQAPSDSN
+179 
-193 PARRS
+193 
-198 DRPGTLPSPPPG
+198 
-210 CPCGAIGEG
+210 
-219 FPSESPAAQSTAAA
+219 
-233 SEERGSLSPART
+233 
-245 APVSARARGRTRPL
+245 
-259 SSVPC
+259 
-264 PLLRGDR
+264 
-271 RLLPPPAGKDCG
+271 
-283 HPRPGH
+283 
-289 SPTKR
+289 
-294 TMQKAFAKIMLQSLA
+294 
-309 QLENLCKQLY
+309 
-319 ETTDTATRLQ
+319 
-329 AEKALVEFTNSPDCL
+329 
-344 SKCQLLL
+344 
-351 ERGSSSYSQLL
+351 
-362 AATCLTKLVSRTNN
+362 
-376 PLPLEQRIDIRNYVL
+376 
-391 NYLATRPKLATFVTQ
+391 
-406 ALIQLYARITKL
+406 
-418 GWFDCQKDE
+418 
-427 YVFRNVITDVTRFLQ
+427 
-442 DSVEHC
+442 
-448 IIGVT
+448 
-453 ILSQLTNE
+453 
-461 INQADT
+461 
-467 THPLTK
+467 
-473 HRKIASS
+473 
-480 FRDSSLFDIFTLSC
+480 
-494 NLLKQASGKNLN
+494 
-506 LNDESQHGLLMQLL
+506 MQLL
-520 KLTHN
+520 KLSYN
-525 CLNFDFI
+525 CLNYDFI

-560 TLQLFFDLYH
+560 TLQLFFNLYH
-570 SIPPSFSPLVLSCLV
+570 SIPPSLSPLVLSCLV

-615 ENPQSLSDPNNY
+615 ANPQCLPDPNNY

-695 ATEPHM
+695 ATEPHL

-718 ESVHIILRDGLEDPL
+718 ESVHVILRDGLEDPL
-733 DDTGLVQQQLDQ
+733 DDAGLVQQQLDQ

-759 LLVQLFDQSAQS
+759 LLVQLFDQAAQT
-771 YQELLQSAT
+771 YQELLQSTNSSAADIT
-780 ASPMDV
+780 
-786 AVQEGR
+786 VQEGR

-841 GNEKLEL
+841 GNERLEL

-897 TNLKYWGRCEP
+897 TNLKYWGQCEP

-918 DLSIGYSSVRKLVK
+918 DLSLGYPLHDHRYTRTQVQAVNIIYINNLSVC
-932 LSAVQFMLNNHTS
+932 LSVCQS
-945 EHFSFLGIN
+945 EHFSFLGVN
-954 NQSNLT
+954 NQSNLS

-983 EDQYEQFMLPLTAAF
+983 EDQFEQFMLPLTAAF
-998 ETVAQMFS
+998 EAVAQMLS
-1006 TNTFNEQEAKRTL
+1006 TNTFNEQERTL

-1034 AKTSFMMLFEWIYP
+1034 AKTSFMMLFDWIYP
-1048 SYMPILQ
+1048 AYMPILQ

-1116 GEVPKDQVYALKLK
+1116 GEVPKDQVYGVKLK
-1130 GISICFSMLKA
+1130 GVSVCFGMLKA
-1141 ALSGSYV
+1141 VLSGNYV

-1176 HSDLLDYPKL
+1176 HSDLLVRPHNSGDIVNVSEPL
-1186 SQSYYSLLEVLTQD
+1186 VHLFQHISWLCLLCVCV
-1200 HMNFIASLEPH
+1200 S
-1211 VIMYI
+1211 
-1216 LSSISEG
+1216 
-1223 LTALDTMVCTG
+1223 DTMVCTG
-1234 CCSCLDHIVTYLFK
+1234 CCSSLDHIVTYLFK
-1248 QLSRSTKKRT
+1248 QLSRSTKKRP
-1258 TPLTQESDRFLH
+1258 TPMATDDRFLH

-1311 NEKYFSDLRNSIVNS
+1311 NEKYFADLRNSIVNS

-1355 DRFTQNLSAFRREV
+1355 DRFTQNLSVFRREV